1 MSLIFV
7 GRHLKRGNES
17 ELSRLDPGHL
27 AMAVDIDRCINCH
40 GCEVACLLIEE
51 HYDGPR
57 LDPVVQ
63 LGPDNGGGF
72 FLHNFSMRCAHC
84 EDPACLLVCPVNA
97 YRKEE
102 NGFVVY
108 DPERCIGCELCRLV
122 CPYGAPKYDEKKNQ
136 VVKCDFCIERVKQGE
151 QPECVVNCIARAIS
165 FEKVSD
171 LLGTIKGRFAKGEG
185 FMVLG

>member
-17 ELSRLDPGHL
+17 DLSKLNPSHV
-27 AMAVDIDRCINCH
+27 AMAVDIDRCINCQ

-51 HYDGPR
+51 HDNGPR

-63 LGPDNGGGF
+63 LGPGHAGGF

-84 EDPACLLVCPVNA
+84 EDPACLRVCPVNA
-97 YRKEE
+97 YRKDE
-102 NGFVVY
+102 NGFVVH
-108 DPERCIGCELCRLV
+108 DMERCIGCELCRLV
-122 CPYGAPKYDEKKNQ
+122 CPYGAPKYDERRKQ
-136 VVKCDFCIERVKQGE
+136 VLKCDFCMERVKQGE
-151 QPECVVNCIARAIS
+151 KPECAVNCIAKAIS
-165 FEKVSD
+165 FGKAGD
-171 LLGTIKGRFAKGEG
+171 LLETIKERSSKGHG